1 MFSRQVSQMSA
12 IAAVVGGLSLGCSRA
27 ASQEVK
33 IVEGLSVPLVEK
45 GPSVSTNKLETLR
58 LAAEQQQSSE
68 VERAYLVAF
77 PHSFTAFKE
86 TFATSSPNSLESKY
100 VEHMNLLEK
109 LSTKHQA
116 EVVAVWLETSVG
128 ASWEADAIGV
138 LQHQVTHFAAMDPAA
153 FATAISKRTVA
164 DQKSIVRFLADVENP
179 DVNYE
184 YQRAIIGLRA
194 RKFDRLAN
202 EFETAQAQRELA
214 PKQ

>member
-1 MFSRQVSQMSA
+1 
-12 IAAVVGGLSLGCSRA
+12 
-27 ASQEVK
+27 
-33 IVEGLSVPLVEK
+33 
-45 GPSVSTNKLETLR
+45 
-58 LAAEQQQSSE
+58 
-68 VERAYLVAF
+68 
-77 PHSFTAFKE
+77 
-86 TFATSSPNSLESKY
+86 
-100 VEHMNLLEK
+100 
-109 LSTKHQA
+109 
-116 EVVAVWLETSVG
+116 
-128 ASWEADAIGV
+128 
-138 LQHQVTHFAAMDPAA
+138 MDPAA